1 MRNVPREPASMR
13 STNTPAEPAR
23 KRMLLP
29 AWFVLKTRLR
39 STSLLLVEA
48 SNWPLARLAL
58 SSRSPLLRRRSSL
71 AAVPSSVL
79 VEVIVAVLAALRR
92 SMRPAVLITSLAAV
106 AVPLRLRIVPLAL
119 V

>member
-48 SNWPLARLAL
+48 S
-58 SSRSPLLRRRSSL
+58 S
-71 AAVPSSVL
+71 
-79 VEVIVAVLAALRR
+79 
-92 SMRPAVLITSLAAV
+92 
-106 AVPLRLRIVPLAL
+106 
-119 V
+119 